1 MGKWYYFV
9 EGGGDRYGFG
19 KYDTVELGK
28 SIKSK
33 QNVHVLRNCAN
44 IEKSNWCHIYVEQIT
59 YYNLVL

>member
-1 MGKWYYFV
+1 MILFCGG
-9 EGGGDRYGFG
+9 GGGDRYGFG

-44 IEKSNWCHIYVEQIT
+44 IEKSN
-59 YYNLVL
+59 